1 MISMQ
6 RVAYEIKHVGLYDL
20 ILQDVQKVLKKTT
33 PETDEILAVL
43 DRHPEIL
50 RDYKQ
55 TNVEYNL
62 SNIHLR
68 DLDCAGLSDEDRE
81 KVVTINNN
89 LATLRSLEKYTLD
102 FEHSSTLVLIFSIEF
117 LVLFSAQYF
126 IILLNLK
133 EWQWHIYGFFALS
146 IVVAFF
152 YAKKQQKLYADN
164 ADIFEKLYDKT
175 KQLIDSLP
183 VDKTEFFINECE
195 EHI

>member
-20 ILQDVQKVLKKTT
+20 ILQDIQKVLKKTKI
-33 PETDEILAVL
+33 ETDEILEAL
-43 DRHPEIL
+43 DHHPEIL

-68 DLDCAGLSDEDRE
+68 DFVS
-81 KVVTINNN
+81 
-89 LATLRSLEKYTLD
+89 
-102 FEHSSTLVLIFSIEF
+102 LVLIFSVEF

-133 EWQWHIYGFFALS
+133 EWQWQIYGFFALS
-146 IVVAFF
+146 IVIAFL

-164 ADIFEKLYDKT
+164 AAVFEQLYRET
-175 KQLIDSLP
+175 EQLIDELP
-183 VDKTEFFINECE
+183 IDKTAFFINECE

>member
-20 ILQDVQKVLKKTT
+20 ILQDIQKVLKKTKI
-33 PETDEILAVL
+33 ETDEILEAL
-43 DRHPEIL
+43 DHHPEIL

-68 DLDCAGLSDEDRE
+68 DFVSDGLSEKDRE
-81 KVVTINNN
+81 KVATINKN
-89 LATLRSLEKYTLD
+89 LATLRDLEKYTLD
-102 FEHSSTLVLIFSIEF
+102 FEHSSTLVLIFSVEF

-133 EWQWHIYGFFALS
+133 EWQWQIYG
-146 IVVAFF
+146 
-152 YAKKQQKLYADN
+152 
-164 ADIFEKLYDKT
+164 
-175 KQLIDSLP
+175 
-183 VDKTEFFINECE
+183 
-195 EHI
+195 